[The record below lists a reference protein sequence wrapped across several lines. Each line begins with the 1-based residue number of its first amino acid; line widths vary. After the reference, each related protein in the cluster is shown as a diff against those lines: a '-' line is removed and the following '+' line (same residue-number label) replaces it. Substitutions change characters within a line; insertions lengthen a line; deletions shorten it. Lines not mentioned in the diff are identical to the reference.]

1 MKIILEKESD
11 RARAL
16 YLIEEAPLLPVRV
29 VSIEEYTEDRS
40 AAQNRLSFLWYNAAA
55 DQLKDGT
62 AGDKRAYC
70 KLHFGVGILKDGKG
84 KNSEKFR
91 DVYDRIIRPLT
102 YEQKMELMK
111 APIDLP
117 VTSLMGVAQFS
128 QYLDAVQQYFTK
140 IGVDLP
146 IPDDLYA
153 LAMGQK
159 KNKVAA

>member
-1 MKIILEKESD
+1 MKIVIEREAD

-16 YLIEEAPLLPVRV
+16 YLIEEGPLLPVRV
-29 VSIEEYTEDRS
+29 VTIEEYAEDRS

-55 DQLKDGT
+55 DQLKDEP
-62 AGDKRAYC
+62 ASDKRAYC

-91 DVYDRIIRPLT
+91 DVYDRVIRPLT
-102 YEQKMELMK
+102 YEQKIELMK

-117 VTSLMGVAQFS
+117 VTSLMGVIQFS
-128 QYLDAVQQYFTK
+128 QYLDAVQQHFTR
-140 IGVDLP
+140 IGVELP
-146 IPDDLYA
+146 MPDDLYA

-159 KNKVAA
+159 KEKKP